1 MQGIACLGV
10 LGLLAVAV
18 ALMAWIT
25 QLLWNTVLVGV
36 LHIGPS
42 LDYWAAL
49 GVYLVL
55 VFVANFFRA
64 TVGSRHE

>member
-10 LGLLAVAV
+10 LGLVAGMV
-18 ALMAWIT
+18 ALLAWIT

-36 LHIGPS
+36 LHIGAP

-55 VFVANFFRA
+55 AFVGSFFR
-64 TVGSRHE
+64 TQVSK